1 MTRTFSEPP
10 VFKIIWAVDPGVHP
24 RLQEAAMSAIKE
36 LAKRNQATIE
46 PVFLLD
52 TFLTSTPTQTMGDA
66 ITLTRSTIV
75 QKFKKVIERATL
87 EDLKPLTILTGT
99 FRSMRR
105 NAAKL
110 TDYAKLQNTD
120 VIVLATHGRKGLK
133 RWFLGS
139 FAESMMQQ
147 SEIPLLIV
155 NPHWKKTSDFRT
167 ILFPTDFSDESKDAY
182 LKVVDF
188 AKTSGSRI
196 ILFHKISLAI
206 TPELHLMLT
215 HYPEYERIRDS
226 EVADCRACA
235 IRWSQ
240 EGKQNGVK
248 VTVSIDDHG
257 ASSVADAV
265 LNQQK
270 RTEGIIA
277 LASRGKDT
285 PPFLM
290 GRTTRAIIQH
300 TSSAVWVLH
309 PTESAP
315 ARALST
321 KTTQS
326 GRFKTA
332 A

>member
-1 MTRTFSEPP
+1 MARTISGPE
-10 VFKIIWAVDPGVHP
+10 FKIIWAVDPGVHP

-36 LAKRNQATIE
+36 LSKKTQATIE
-46 PVFLLD
+46 PVFLLG
-52 TFLTSTPTQTMGDA
+52 TFLTSTPTQTIGDA
-66 ITLTRSTIV
+66 ITLTRNTIV
-75 QKFKKVIERATL
+75 QKFKKITGRSTL

-99 FRSMRR
+99 ARSMRR

-110 TDYAKLQNTD
+110 TDYAKSQNTD

-155 NPHWKKTSDFRT
+155 NPYWKRTSDFRT

-196 ILFHKISLAI
+196 ILFHKISLVI

-215 HYPEYERIRDS
+215 HYPEYERIRDR
-226 EVADCRACA
+226 EVADCRARA
-235 IRWSQ
+235 ISWSQ
-240 EGKQNGVK
+240 EGMQGGVN
-248 VTVSIDDHG
+248 VTVSVDDRG
-257 ASSVADAV
+257 ASSVADTV
-265 LNQQK
+265 LNHQK
-270 RTEGIIA
+270 RTGGIIA
-277 LASRGKDT
+277 LASRSEDT

-300 TSSAVWVLH
+300 TTSAVWMLH
-309 PTESAP
+309 PPKSAS
-315 ARALST
+315 ARALSP
-321 KTTQS
+321 KATQS